1 MKVIAFLK
9 SWIVDIVI
17 MFVFITVLQFM
28 LPNNSMKRY
37 IDVIT
42 GFLIIFVVINP
53 FVKILT
59 TNINLE
65 QNYLLRYT
73 ESINENYYEEE
84 NFLNL
89 QNQQMVEL
97 YKKNLEGK
105 IKETIKKDL
114 GYEILDINLTVVED
128 NEDSNYGQL
137 IGVSMTINLDE
148 NKEESNENLIKIKK
162 IKINDSK
169 KDEKF
174 KTEFKDEEK
183 IKNIVSNDFNVPKE
197 NIEVFLNKPLEG
209 D

>member
-97 YKKNLEGK
+97 YKENLEGK